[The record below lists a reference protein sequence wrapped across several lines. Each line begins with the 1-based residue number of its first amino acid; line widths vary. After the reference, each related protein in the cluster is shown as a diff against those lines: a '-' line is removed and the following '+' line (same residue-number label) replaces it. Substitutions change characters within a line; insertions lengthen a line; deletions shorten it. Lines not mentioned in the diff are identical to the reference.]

1 MKEGAGRPTDLTE
14 ELIDKIK
21 QSILDGNDLKTTA
34 SIIGKSE
41 DVMYQWNSKNYSGI
55 ADKIENWKRDRKLI
69 LAERNIEEI
78 LEMETTN
85 YAKNKLGD
93 LVEVN
98 DTQILKV
105 KADMSKFVSETLGKD
120 KYSKRNE
127 LSGVDG
133 KDLIPKPL
141 LNAVQDNIGHSQN
154 TETKEED

>member
-1 MKEGAGRPTDLTE
+1 M
-14 ELIDKIK
+14 
-21 QSILDGNDLKTTA
+21 
-34 SIIGKSE
+34 
-41 DVMYQWNSKNYSGI
+41 
-55 ADKIENWKRDRKLI
+55 

-78 LEMETTN
+78 LEMETIN

-120 KYSKRNE
+120 KYSKRSE

-141 LNAVQDNIGHSQN
+141 LNAVQDNIGHSQD
-154 TETKEED
+154 TEAKEED